1 MKARKRM
8 VGEVAVIALSG
19 GLDSHSAAEIRDR
32 VTVQLADHEHV
43 VVDFTGVTCVS
54 SASIRAMLLIYR
66 QAQALD
72 RTVAVVGLSPEVRNV
87 LAATGFLHFFVIAG
101 SVADAVAA
109 VAEPKGVN
117 QLERAASVA

>member
-1 MKARKRM
+1 M

-19 GLDSHSAAEIRDR
+19 GLDSRLAAEIRDR
-32 VTVQLADHEHV
+32 VTSQLADHEHV

-87 LAATGFLHFFVIAG
+87 LAATGFLHFFVVAG

-117 QLERAASVA
+117 QLERATSVA

>member
-1 MKARKRM
+1 MKTRKRM

-19 GLDSHSAAEIRDR
+19 GLDSNSAAEIRDK
-32 VTVQLADHEHV
+32 VTGQLADHEHV
-43 VVDFTGVTCVS
+43 VVDFSGVTCVS

-87 LAATGFLHFFVIAG
+87 LAATGFLHFFVVAG
-101 SVADAVAA
+101 SVTDAVTA
-109 VAEPKGVN
+109 VADQKGVN
-117 QLERAASVA
+117 QLERATSVA